1 MVESRTL
8 ANAIRVLSMDAVQ
21 RAGSGHPG
29 APMGMADI
37 MEVLWRHF
45 LRHDPSDPNWPDRDR
60 FVLSNGHASM
70 VLYSVL
76 HLSGYDL
83 SIEDLKKF
91 RQLGSPTAGHPEYG
105 DCPGVETTTG
115 PLGQGFAMS
124 VGMALAEKLLAQEFN
139 MIDSEVID
147 HRTWVVVGDGCLMEG
162 ISHEAASFAGTL
174 GLEKLICLY
183 DQNGISIDGDVS
195 GWFTEDVPG
204 RFRAY
209 GWRVIENV
217 DGHDSESIENA
228 LRTAVTE
235 CGKPTLVCFRTKIG
249 FGSPNKE
256 GSESS
261 HGSALGTEEVSL
273 VRENLGWDLP
283 EWQIPDE
290 LYKAWDQTERGAGVH
305 AGWDEKITAYRRKD
319 EAKAEELFRRL
330 EGKLPSEWSSE
341 LDELA
346 WAEQSSGQNTATRKS
361 SEKCIG
367 KLVDR
372 LPEVFGGSAD
382 LTGSNLTSWEGA
394 GSSRYLNYGVREF
407 AMTSITNGMILHGGF
422 RPFSG
427 TFLVFM
433 EYARNAVRLASLM
446 RLPNIFVYTH
456 DSIAVGEDGP
466 THQPVEQLTNLRTT
480 PNLSTWRPC
489 DGVETAFAWK
499 AAVSSDDK
507 PTALVL
513 SRQTTDL
520 QLRSEE
526 TFSQI
531 SRGAYILKEP
541 ENDLQGI
548 IMATGSEVGLAM
560 QAADT
565 LNRDGFAVRVVS
577 MPCVDIFLEQESS
590 YQESILPSQIR
601 VRLAVEAAHP
611 DYWRKF
617 VGLEG
622 AVIGVDTYGKSAPGG
637 TVMELFGLNEEN
649 VVSTMRNMLTA

>member
-209 GWRVIENV
+209 GWRVIENI

-228 LRTAVTE
+228 LRTAVSD
-235 CGKPTLVCFRTKIG
+235 CGKPTLVCFSTKIG

-283 EWQIPDE
+283 EWQIPEE
-290 LYKAWDQTERGAGVH
+290 LYKAWDQTNRGARVH
-305 AGWDEKITAYRRKD
+305 ADWDEKITSYRRKD

-433 EYARNAVRLASLM
+433 EYGRNAVRLASLM

-548 IMATGSEVGLAM
+548 IMATGSEVSLAM
-560 QAADT
+560 QAADI
-565 LNRDGFAVRVVS
+565 LNREGFAVRVVS

-590 YQESILPSQIR
+590 YRESILPSQIR

-637 TVMELFGLNEEN
+637 TVMELFGLNAKN
-649 VVSTMRNMLTA
+649 VVSTMRNMLKA

>member
-45 LRHDPSDPNWPDRDR
+45 LKHDPSDPNWPDRDR

-330 EGKLPSEWSSE
+330 EGKLPSGWSSE

-637 TVMELFGLNEEN
+637 TVMELFGLNAEN
-649 VVSTMRNMLTA
+649 VVSTMRNMLKA

>member
-21 RAGSGHPG
+21 RAESGHPG

-83 SIEDLKKF
+83 RIEDLQNF

-209 GWRVIENV
+209 GWRVIENI
-217 DGHDSESIENA
+217 DGHDSDSIESA
-228 LRTAVTE
+228 LRTAVSD

-261 HGSALGTEEVSL
+261 HGSALGTQEVSL
-273 VRENLGWDLP
+273 VREKLGWDFP
-283 EWQIPDE
+283 EWQIPNE
-290 LYKAWDQTERGAGVH
+290 IYSAWDQTARGARVH
-305 AGWDEKITAYRRKD
+305 AEWDEKMTAYKQKD

-330 EGKLPSEWSSE
+330 EGELPVEWSDE

-346 WAEQSSGQNTATRKS
+346 RAEQSSGQNMATRKS

-382 LTGSNLTSWEGA
+382 LTGSNLTRWEGA

-422 RPFSG
+422 RTFSG

-520 QLRSEE
+520 QSRNEE

-541 ENDLQGI
+541 ENHLQGI
-548 IMATGSEVGLAM
+548 IMATGSEVSLAM
-560 QAADT
+560 QAADI

-577 MPCVDIFLEQESS
+577 MPCVDIFLEQDSS
-590 YQESILPSQIR
+590 YRESILPSQIR

-637 TVMELFGLNEEN
+637 TVMELFGLTEEN
-649 VVSTMRNMLTA
+649 VVSTMRNMLKA

>member
-195 GWFTEDVPG
+195 GWFTEDVPA

-209 GWRVIENV
+209 DWRVIENV

-367 KLVDR
+367 KLVDP

>member
-305 AGWDEKITAYRRKD
+305 AGWDEKITAYKQKD

-422 RPFSG
+422 RTFSG

-548 IMATGSEVGLAM
+548 IMATGSEVSLAM
-560 QAADT
+560 QAADI
-565 LNRDGFAVRVVS
+565 LNREGFAVRVVS

-622 AVIGVDTYGKSAPGG
+622 AVIGVDTYGKSAPGDS
-637 TVMELFGLNEEN
+637 VMELFGLTKEN
-649 VVSTMRNMLTA
+649 VVSTMRNMLKA